1 MVKQCVGPIDFF
13 FLALCFLS
21 ARNDI
26 DSKYKELCNFCAD
39 LIRIQGLITLGML
52 PVSPT
57 TNKETNEGLDNVRT
71 VTSSLHSNEGITPL
85 TR

>member
-1 MVKQCVGPIDFF
+1 MRIGSIDFF

-26 DSKYKELCNFCAD
+26 DSKYKELCNCCAD
-39 LIRIQGLITLGML
+39 VIRIQGLTLGVL

-57 TNKETNEGLDNVRT
+57 TGYQRNRQTKE
-71 VTSSLHSNEGITPL
+71 
-85 TR
+85 